1 MWNLFSLL
9 AFDNLTPMNMDVIL
23 PALDFL
29 WKGLL
34 AIFVVIGLII
44 ITVKLTSLAIAKIEQ
59 IKKTREETIAAR
71 QNETDDSSEN

>member
-44 ITVKLTSLAIAKIEQ
+44 ITVKLTALAIAKIEQ

-71 QNETDDSSEN
+71 QNETDGSNEN

>member
-44 ITVKLTSLAIAKIEQ
+44 ITVKLTALAIAKIEQ

-71 QNETDDSSEN
+71 QNETDGANEN

>member
-1 MWNLFSLL
+1 MTTLFSLL
-9 AFDNLTPMNMDVIL
+9 AFENLNPMNWDVIL

-44 ITVKLTSLAIAKIEQ
+44 IAVKLTALIITKCEEAK
-59 IKKTREETIAAR
+59 KRREEAKTA
-71 QNETDDSSEN
+71 ENTNDNPQG

>member
-44 ITVKLTSLAIAKIEQ
+44 ISVKLTALAISKIEQ

-71 QNETDDSSEN
+71 QNETDGSNEN